1 MTKIV
6 PAILTNSPAELETLL
21 RQAESFTPW
30 AQIDIMD
37 GQFVPSQSITSAD
50 IIQAKPKLQWEAHLM
65 VRDPADYFGGFKEAG
80 VQRVVFHYEATSYG
94 EQTIAQAR
102 AMGLQVGLAV
112 NPETPVSAL
121 QHLLNRVDSVLFLSV
136 NPGFYGAPFIP
147 EVLDKIRELRR
158 LSPQA
163 NIGIDGGIKESNVN
177 LVAQSGVDSI
187 CVGSAIFREPDPGKA
202 FRQLQSLADQTA
214 QLSS

>member
-1 MTKIV
+1 
-6 PAILTNSPAELETLL
+6 
-21 RQAESFTPW
+21 
-30 AQIDIMD
+30 
-37 GQFVPSQSITSAD
+37 
-50 IIQAKPKLQWEAHLM
+50 M
-65 VRDPADYFGGFKEAG
+65 VQDPADYFRGFKEAG
-80 VQRVVFHYEATSYG
+80 AQRVVFHYEAAG
-94 EQTIAQAR
+94 HREQTIAQAR

-121 QHLLNRVDSVLFLSV
+121 QPLLDRVDSVLFLSV

-147 EVLDKIRELRR
+147 EVLDKVRELRR
-158 LSPQA
+158 LNPRA
-163 NIGIDGGIKESNVN
+163 DIGIDGGIKESNLK

-202 FRQLQSLADQTA
+202 FRHLQSLADQAA